1 MMLQLNKL
9 FNMDCMIGMK
19 QIPDGDIDMVLTDI
33 PYGEV
38 NRKSSGLRNLDK
50 GLADVWEIDME
61 AFCNEIGRI
70 CKGTAYI
77 FCGIKQISEITERL
91 QETGFSTR
99 LGQWEK
105 SNPSP
110 MNGTKV
116 WLSGSEFCVIG
127 RKPKATFNR
136 KCEKP
141 IWIFPVGVNK
151 IHPTQK
157 PVKLFEYLIES
168 SSNIGDKVFDPC
180 MGSGTTAIAAMNTK
194 RNFIGFELDKN
205 YCDIANKR
213 IEAAQAQQTIFE
225 GVR

>member
-1 MMLQLNKL
+1 MKFDMNTIY
-9 FNMDCMIGMK
+9 NIDCLEGMK
-19 QIPDGDIDMVLTDI
+19 QITDKSVDMVLTDI

-50 GLADVWEIDME
+50 GLADIWEINME
-61 AFCNEIGRI
+61 EFCKEVGRI
-70 CKGTAYI
+70 CKGTVYI

-91 QETGFSTR
+91 QEEGFSTR

-105 SNPSP
+105 TNPSP

-141 IWIFPVGVNK
+141 IWRFPVGVNK

-168 SSNIGDKVFDPC
+168 STNIGDKVFDPC
-180 MGSGTTAIAAMNTK
+180 MGSGTTAVACMQTG
-194 RNFIGFELDKN
+194 RNYLGFELNEK
-205 YCDIANKR
+205 YYLLANERMKEVN
-213 IEAAQAQQTIFE
+213 ILI
-225 GVR
+225 